1 MRMTASSMVMAT
13 RVVPMMMYSNS
24 STALEST
31 MLDHTSSATSSF
43 RPPLSHTH
51 NQGEVQDE
59 QQGRQQQQNDGIVTI
74 DIDIDYVLGVIQD
87 AIDIIDG
94 SKDLFLP
101 VSSSD
106 KEAHCQKI
114 MYRR

>member
-31 MLDHTSSATSSF
+31 MLDHTSATSSF
-43 RPPLSHTH
+43 RPPPSHTH

-106 KEAHCQKI
+106 KEAHYQKI